1 MASDPRK
8 APLVSVVVI
17 GVTGRMGQALLRAA
31 PGFPQLLITGAI
43 VSPASLALGRD
54 AGVLAGL
61 APTNLTVT
69 GDLQRALADADVAI
83 DFSRAAAAGANV
95 AACRAARKP
104 LLLGT
109 TGLDATLE
117 PALAAA
123 AREIALLVAP
133 NTSIAVALLTE
144 LVRRSAH
151 TLPASFDID
160 VLELHHRMKRDAPS
174 GTALALG
181 RAAAEARGWPPP
193 SGGTPPAPTSSGREG
208 RPDGQIGISSVR
220 AGDLVGEHTVLFSG
234 PGEQL
239 SLTHRA
245 SDREIFAR
253 GALTAALWLVSRPP
267 GRYGMRDFIDYK
279 TLS

>member
-8 APLVSVVVI
+8 APLARIVVI

-31 PGFPQLLITGAI
+31 PGFPQLLITGA
-43 VSPASLALGRD
+43 VASSASLALGRD
-54 AGVLAGL
+54 AGEVAGL

-69 GDLQRALADADVAI
+69 SDLKRALADADVAL
-83 DFSRAAAAGANV
+83 DFSHAAATAANV

-104 LLLGT
+104 LLIGT
-109 TGLDATLE
+109 TGLDAALE
-117 PALAAA
+117 PAIAAA
-123 AREIALLVAP
+123 AGEIALMLAP

-144 LVRRSAH
+144 LVRQSAAA
-151 TLPASFDID
+151 LPATFDID
-160 VLELHHRMKRDAPS
+160 VLELHHRSKRDAPS
-174 GTALALG
+174 GTALTLA
-181 RAAAEARGWPPP
+181 RAAAGARGVPLPP
-193 SGGTPPAPTSSGREG
+193 GLTPPAGGGAGQG
-208 RPDGQIGISSVR
+208 RPEGQIGVTSLR
-220 AGDLVGEHTVLFSG
+220 AGDIVGEHTVLFSG

-253 GALTAALWLVSRPP
+253 GALTAALWLMSQRP
-267 GRYGMRDFIDYK
+267 GRYDMRDFIGYK